1 MPVQALKTRHPP
13 GQNTFS
19 GEKRMVAEAW
29 LTDLYE
35 RDYALLYRIGRI
47 FLGSYS
53 NQEILIEDQIQ
64 EAFLRAWEKRNSL
77 QKHPNPDGWLVEC
90 FRKCLMNAC
99 RKQNREWM
107 QTAFS
112 MDMENTPAIADATK
126 LSPDDYVRTREQ
138 IALLKK
144 LLGEKD
150 TDLFL
155 RYCVYGEKAA
165 PIAADLGM
173 SEQALRMRVSRLKK
187 KLLANQEM
195 FACLVA
201 LCLLSM
207 RGGS

>member
-187 KLLANQEM
+187 SYLQIKKCSHVWWPC
-195 FACLVA
+195 AC
-201 LCLLSM
+201 
-207 RGGS
+207 

>member
-99 RKQNREWM
+99 RKQNREWV

-138 IALLKK
+138 IAL
-144 LLGEKD
+144 
-150 TDLFL
+150 L

>member
-173 SEQALRMRVSRLKK
+173 SEQALRMRVSSLKK
-187 KLLANQEM
+187 KLLATQEM